1 MAHGHGK
8 NMSKSQILHGM
19 FMIKSS
25 DPLLPAGTLAEPP
38 SCGATAETVEW
49 ISPPHSG
56 LRGFGSKKWMYG
68 LHGLQYYM
76 DDIRMIFTDYLE
88 RVWLC

>member
-8 NMSKSQILHGM
+8 NMSSPPRFSHGM

-25 DPLLPAGTLAEPP
+25 DPP

-56 LRGFGSKKWMYG
+56 LRGFRSNKWMYG
-68 LHGLQYYM
+68 LHWITLDYM
-76 DDIRMIFTDYLE
+76 DIHG
-88 RVWLC
+88 